1 MNLLRITLLFGFL
14 LNCTLF
20 IGCSSEKDST
30 GNGEDLAQ
38 VDSEQEDPGQDLGQD
53 PGEEAGG
60 SLAQEPKQEDDKEA
74 ITKIEDMYGEVLRMT
89 TALLLP

>member
-1 MNLLRITLLFGFL
+1 MNLLRITLLFGLL

-38 VDSEQEDPGQDLGQD
+38 VDSEQEDPGQD
-53 PGEEAGG
+53 PGEEAGA

-74 ITKIEDMYGEVLRMT
+74 ITKIEDMYGEVRTYLRF
-89 TALLLP
+89 